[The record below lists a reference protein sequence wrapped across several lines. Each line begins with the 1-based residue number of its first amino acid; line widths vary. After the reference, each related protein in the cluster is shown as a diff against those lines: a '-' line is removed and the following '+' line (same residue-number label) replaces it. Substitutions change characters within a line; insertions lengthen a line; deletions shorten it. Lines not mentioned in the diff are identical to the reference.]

1 MSTVYYKKNLFKSQL
16 AEDKWT
22 RKLVRIN
29 EFTQKFDNHIYSYG
43 MMLLEMVGG
52 RKNIDAEAIHTSE
65 IYFPYWVYNRLEKGA
80 DLRPDGLITMKKK
93 MR

>member
-1 MSTVYYKKNLFKSQL
+1 
-16 AEDKWT
+16 
-22 RKLVRIN
+22 
-29 EFTQKFDNHIYSYG
+29 